1 MHAKIKKVSFQIF
14 SSIVFHFLVPC
25 RELARAQQAVT
36 EVAEQFAHLTREKKM
51 RPWPAESE
59 GMSVSEKLVSCE
71 LLARPLRS

>member
-36 EVAEQFAHLTREKKM
+36 EVAEQVAHLNGEKKM